1 MTLYWKSER
10 EWRGWKY
17 RNWYAICQGKSLKV
31 FKIIIKFIKKQ
42 NENNQINSK
51 NLKIDKLK
59 MKKNGRK
66 T

>member
-1 MTLYWKSER
+1 M
-10 EWRGWKY
+10 
-17 RNWYAICQGKSLKV
+17 CQGKSLKV

-59 MKKNGRK
+59 MKKNGIK
-66 T
+66 TENEIYLIMNLL